1 MDVSTGRYAGL
12 WLVNCV
18 QPHMT
23 PKIFML
29 YPKGDGGL
37 GTYNLGKVDRE
48 ESLEC
53 VGTLKN

>member
-1 MDVSTGRYAGL
+1 MDVSTGKYAGL

-29 YPKGDGGL
+29 YPKGDGMGK
-37 GTYNLGKVDRE
+37 YNFGNVDRE
-48 ESLEC
+48 GSLEC
-53 VGTLKN
+53 IGTLKN